1 MSIKGGRVMLKIMI
15 VDDEFYFREAIKISL
30 PWNELGFEICGEAK
44 NGRDALEKVAA
55 IKPEIIIVDI
65 NMPIMDGLEF
75 VQHLR
80 ETNNDIKI
88 IILTGH
94 SEFNYARQA
103 VKLGVFNYLLK
114 PVDEEELKKTLLD
127 LRNIIN
133 KENRI
138 KMEMDRLMQQVRASM
153 PLLKDKFLNELL
165 RGNLS
170 KKDSGTIKRMEYLKI
185 NSVSDYYLAV
195 TIEVDTDEDFN
206 WDDEDKQLWKF
217 AVSNITDEIL
227 SEGFVFDRCYDND
240 DRICIIIGAN
250 DDEDRNTFLS
260 GLEYKLEWLRSIV
273 AKYMDFSVTIGV
285 GEIRDDLFD
294 IAESY
299 KESIVALKNKVTLG
313 KNKVILYSSVAE
325 PGIKVNLFTVEQRS
339 QLLMS
344 MRIANEKE
352 VDMCITQI
360 FERMRCENIHYE
372 MLFVACIELIS
383 VCFEFIIEVGASLE
397 DIFPDKQLGII
408 EKLQLKKSINDME
421 EWIKEIYRHTLETIK
436 KNKSSKASKTI
447 EEVKNYIGENYQ
459 NYELNI
465 DEIARNLFINYAHLC
480 FIFKRDTGVTINEY
494 LTEFRIR
501 KAKDL
506 FDSGNTLIHDVASKV
521 GYADANYFGKCFK
534 KFYGIPPSKY
544 LENIN
549 RN

>member
-1 MSIKGGRVMLKIMI
+1 MLKIMI

-217 AVSNITDEIL
+217 AVSNIADEIL
-227 SEGFVFDRCYDND
+227 SELFVFDRCYDND
-240 DRICIIIGAN
+240 DRICIIIGIN
-250 DDEDRNTFLS
+250 ENEDREAFLS
-260 GLEYKLEWLRSIV
+260 SLGYKLEWIRAIV
-273 AKYMDFSVTIGV
+273 AKHMEFSITIGV
-285 GEIRDDLFD
+285 GEIRNDLFD

-325 PGIKVNLFTVEQRS
+325 SGIKINLFTVEQRS

-352 VDMCITQI
+352 VDMCITRI
-360 FERMRCENIHYE
+360 FDRMRCENIHYE
-372 MLFVACIELIS
+372 LLFVVCVELIS
-383 VCFEFIIEVGASLE
+383 ACFEFIIEVGASLE
-397 DIFPDKQLGII
+397 DILPDEQFGII
-408 EKLQLKKSINDME
+408 ERLQLKNSINEME
-421 EWIKEIYRHTLETIK
+421 EWVKEIYRHTLEAIK
-436 KNKSSKASKTI
+436 KIKALKI
-447 EEVKNYIGENYQ
+447 
-459 NYELNI
+459 
-465 DEIARNLFINYAHLC
+465 
-480 FIFKRDTGVTINEY
+480 
-494 LTEFRIR
+494 
-501 KAKDL
+501 KD
-506 FDSGNTLIHDVASKV
+506 
-521 GYADANYFGKCFK
+521 Y
-534 KFYGIPPSKY
+534 
-544 LENIN
+544 
-549 RN
+549 

>member
-1 MSIKGGRVMLKIMI
+1 MLKIMI

-325 PGIKVNLFTVEQRS
+325 SGIKINLFTVEQRS

>member
-1 MSIKGGRVMLKIMI
+1 MLKIMI

-170 KKDSGTIKRMEYLKI
+170 KKDSGTIKRMDYLKI

>member
-1 MSIKGGRVMLKIMI
+1 MLKIMI

-506 FDSGNTLIHDVASKV
+506 FDSGNKLIHDVASKV

>member
-1 MSIKGGRVMLKIMI
+1 MLKIMI

-325 PGIKVNLFTVEQRS
+325 PGIKVINLFTVEQRS

>member
-1 MSIKGGRVMLKIMI
+1 
-15 VDDEFYFREAIKISL
+15 
-30 PWNELGFEICGEAK
+30 
-44 NGRDALEKVAA
+44 
-55 IKPEIIIVDI
+55 
-65 NMPIMDGLEF
+65 
-75 VQHLR
+75 
-80 ETNNDIKI
+80 
-88 IILTGH
+88 
-94 SEFNYARQA
+94 
-103 VKLGVFNYLLK
+103 
-114 PVDEEELKKTLLD
+114 
-127 LRNIIN
+127 
-133 KENRI
+133 
-138 KMEMDRLMQQVRASM
+138 MEMDRLMQQVRASM

-397 DIFPDKQLGII
+397 DIFL
-408 EKLQLKKSINDME
+408 
-421 EWIKEIYRHTLETIK
+421 T
-436 KNKSSKASKTI
+436 SSSAS
-447 EEVKNYIGENYQ
+447 
-459 NYELNI
+459 L
-465 DEIARNLFINYAHLC
+465 RNF
-480 FIFKRDTGVTINEY
+480 
-494 LTEFRIR
+494 
-501 KAKDL
+501 
-506 FDSGNTLIHDVASKV
+506 S
-521 GYADANYFGKCFK
+521 
-534 KFYGIPPSKY
+534 
-544 LENIN
+544 
-549 RN
+549 

>member
-1 MSIKGGRVMLKIMI
+1 MLKIMI